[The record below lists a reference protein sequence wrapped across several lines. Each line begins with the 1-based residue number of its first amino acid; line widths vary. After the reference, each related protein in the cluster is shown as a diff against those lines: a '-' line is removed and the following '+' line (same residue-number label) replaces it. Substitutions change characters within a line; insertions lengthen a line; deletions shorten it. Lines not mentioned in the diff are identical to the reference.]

1 MTLEEIQDNYEFKVC
16 KKLVLN
22 KFPFIKDVIPQ
33 WHDLDKYSLLFVT
46 LVMDGNKLQ
55 EYFKHPADKWT
66 IREVNRGEDSW
77 SPYLTTFLEG
87 RDTLADKRA
96 KAVDAE
102 LDTLFHKVHTSVAMP
117 TELRLLR
124 KLSTGRYVISPKVTG
139 KMLTW
144 EGGQLVDNSPL

>member
-33 WHDLDKYSLLFVT
+33 WQNWDNYSLLFVI

-66 IREVNRGEDSW
+66 IKEVNSGEESW
-77 SPYLTTFLEG
+77 SPYLTTFLQG
-87 RDTLADKRA
+87 NPFL
-96 KAVDAE
+96 
-102 LDTLFHKVHTSVAMP
+102 
-117 TELRLLR
+117 
-124 KLSTGRYVISPKVTG
+124 VIP
-139 KMLTW
+139 
-144 EGGQLVDNSPL
+144 EH